1 VKATRAHR
9 DVDQNASQWISTEL
23 KHDRADRDH
32 ASLKKLQFS
41 YKSRKGVPHASKRVS
56 GVTRNFKSAG

>member
-1 VKATRAHR
+1 MKATRAHR

-41 YKSRKGVPHASKRVS
+41 YKSRKGVPRASKCIS
-56 GVTRNFKSAG
+56 GVTRIFSFVG